1 MRDYFQMANDAAIDL
16 FEDTHKISV
25 AYFEDGDEFSVV
37 CSSCGSLFLDK
48 ECDCLPEN
56 YLKELQVELDVDLD
70 Q

>member
-1 MRDYFQMANDAAIDL
+1 MRDYFEMAKDVAIDV
-16 FEDTHKISV
+16 FEETHKVAV

-48 ECDCLPEN
+48 ECDCLPKN
-56 YLKELQVELDVDLD
+56 YLKELQAQLDGDLN